1 MLLATPALVAL
12 VIQSVMPAAQPVRWN
27 HIRTTN
33 SRIRAAI
40 AEGHA
45 RSMTFRNLV
54 QDIEA
59 SNIIVYIDRGDCT
72 CDRARACLGFVSSVA
87 GVRYLRSYVSLRQI
101 QRELIQQIAHEL
113 FHASEIAGAP
123 EVTSRAEFA
132 GFFEGLRVSGCREPK
147 CYETR
152 GALRSE
158 ALVRAELG
166 MTKVVAPHQ

>member
-1 MLLATPALVAL
+1 VLIATPAIVAL
-12 VIQSVMPAAQPVRWN
+12 VIQFVMPAAQPVRWN
-27 HIRTTN
+27 LIRSTN

-40 AEGHA
+40 AEGYA
-45 RSMTFRNLV
+45 RSMTFRSLV
-54 QDIEA
+54 QDLEA
-59 SNIIVYIDRGDCT
+59 SNIILYIDRGECT
-72 CDRARACLGFVSSVA
+72 CNRARACLGFVSSVA

-123 EVTSRAEFA
+123 EVTSPAEFA
-132 GFFEGLRVSGCREPK
+132 GFFESLRVSGCRDPK

-158 ALVRAELG
+158 ALVRAELAITTAVG
-166 MTKVVAPHQ
+166 ARP